1 MRWSC
6 WSAKLTLRRARRLQ
20 ATMAPRFVEVAVPL
34 EGSIEFLSGAGEDAK
49 SFAASLLASI
59 PAPRELLRRTL
70 SAEALASLDMLPSGP
85 PAWAVA
91 AGVLLL
97 LARALVLRRRADAV
111 VKASGGAWDAWQKPQ
126 KRD

>member
-1 MRWSC
+1 
-6 WSAKLTLRRARRLQ
+6 
-20 ATMAPRFVEVAVPL
+20 MAPRFVEVAVPL
-34 EGSIEFLSGAGEDAK
+34 EHGVEFLSGAGTEAR
-49 SFAASLLASI
+49 SFVAALLESL
-59 PAPRELLRRTL
+59 PAPRELLRKAV
-70 SAEALASLDMLPSGP
+70 SADALALLELLPNGP
-85 PAWAVA
+85 ASQAVA